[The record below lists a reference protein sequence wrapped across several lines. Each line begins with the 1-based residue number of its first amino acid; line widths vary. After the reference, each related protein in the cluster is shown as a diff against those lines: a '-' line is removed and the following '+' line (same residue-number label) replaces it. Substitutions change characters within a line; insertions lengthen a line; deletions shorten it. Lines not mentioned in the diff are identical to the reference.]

1 MHGLVTNLIY
11 KSRAPTKY
19 KYHKSLLTEH
29 NQNNMFLCIYT
40 CDLKVNLIN
49 IIFNIRFHTSDRK
62 KSL

>member
-1 MHGLVTNLIY
+1 MLMHGLVTNLIY

-49 IIFNIRFHTSDRK
+49 IIFI
-62 KSL
+62 